1 MQNRKRHI
9 MALNNVECKNQGV
22 CSTTS
27 WKPGLSKLK
36 RCINKKKLIS
46 RIVRNFMEN
55 CIDNGLN
62 NLNI

>member
-1 MQNRKRHI
+1 
-9 MALNNVECKNQGV
+9 MALNNVKCKNQGV

-36 RCINKKKLIS
+36 RCINKKKLIY